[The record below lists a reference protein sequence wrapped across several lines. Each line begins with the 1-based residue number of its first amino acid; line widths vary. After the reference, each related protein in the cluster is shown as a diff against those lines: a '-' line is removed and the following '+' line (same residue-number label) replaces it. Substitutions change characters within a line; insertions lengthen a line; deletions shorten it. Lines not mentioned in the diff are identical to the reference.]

1 MDNSKHKKIDNLK
14 KLARFISIIMLM
26 ISLFITLMLVYI
38 GFQEPRDGDFCDLVQ
53 TRYDYDYDFLISEG
67 VGCKFL
73 FSGLKEPAVV
83 FIFINIIFQTPLFF
97 MYHLIKKDYKK

>member
-1 MDNSKHKKIDNLK
+1 
-14 KLARFISIIMLM
+14 MLI
-26 ISLFITLMLVYI
+26 ISLIITLMFVYI

-83 FIFINIIFQTPLFF
+83 FIFINIILQTPLFF
-97 MYHLIKKDYKK
+97 IYHLIRKDWKK